1 MTLGLHLPFRR
12 RRSRWERIKGAVA
25 GAGILGT
32 GTNPARRLRDSVL
45 VPDTASL
52 RDALPDPAE
61 LARRAQPLVQR
72 VAAARPDVSLADAP
86 DLLQEGLERLS
97 SALGRKR
104 PSRTERV
111 LNADVPLWLALGVGL
126 GALALGYVL
135 GQAAASG
142 NVRVPS
148 VNPEDLEAAAD
159 KIKERWPAVHD
170 DDIREARGNLKRL
183 SSVVA
188 ERTGENIRSVQER
201 LTALTG
207 RQSSNG
213 QS

>member
-1 MTLGLHLPFRR
+1 MTLGVRLPFRR

-25 GAGILGT
+25 GAGVVGT
-32 GTNPARRLRDSVL
+32 GKSQARRLRES
-45 VPDTASL
+45 VPDAASL

-86 DLLQEGLERLS
+86 DLLQEGLDRLS

-111 LNADVPLWLALGVGL
+111 LNADVPLWLALGFAL
-126 GALALGYVL
+126 GALALGFAL
-135 GQAAASG
+135 GQAAAGKVSL
-142 NVRVPS
+142 PS

-188 ERTGENIRSVQER
+188 ERTGESIRSVQER
-201 LTALTG
+201 LTAITG
-207 RQSSNG
+207 SQSSNG
-213 QS
+213 HS